1 MKKVKVEKK
10 RLRLERVTVRE
21 LGRISGGAPRD
32 TEEAA
37 SCFGCSVTCPP
48 PGTGTV
54 SYECDRRNPP

>member
-1 MKKVKVEKK
+1 MLRIKRK
-10 RLRLERVTVRE
+10 RLVLEKVTVRE

-37 SCFGCSVTCPP
+37 SCFGCSVTCQPTV
-48 PGTGTV
+48 TGTQ